1 MRRRT
6 NFVFGLVLLAAAVMV
21 LLRALDLIPAGIY
34 DLASRAWPALLVLVG
49 LVIFLRERVRFGS
62 FLALAACVALVA
74 GVTAYAYSS
83 RATREQDAYQ
93 TAIEQEIGADVT
105 LLRVR
110 VNTLNTDVELVRS
123 LQDGQVTGQFVGS
136 DESKL
141 DVNYTEAGDS
151 TATLTVRETQPNPY
165 PLLEAVGRGRL
176 RLDLPPGVGLDVDFT
191 GENGDA
197 SLSLSG
203 LALERL
209 NMDLKRGDALVTLPD
224 YDPQASAEDAV
235 LGVLAARDGGVTVFV
250 PNTVAARLELT
261 SAAAPQYD
269 ANAYNL
275 LANGVLE
282 ARNFDTF
289 ATKLRYVVQASRG
302 QVSLQV
308 VEPGT

>member
-6 NFVFGLVLLAAAVMV
+6 NFVFGLVLLAAAVLL
-21 LLRALDLIPAGIY
+21 LLRALDLIPTGIY
-34 DLASRAWPALLVLVG
+34 DLFSRAWPALLVLVG
-49 LVIFLRERVRFGS
+49 LVILLRDRVRFGGL
-62 FLALAACVALVA
+62 LALVACVALVA

-93 TAIEQEIGADVT
+93 MAVEQAIGDGVT
-105 LLRVR
+105 LLRVQ

-123 LQDGQVTGQFVGS
+123 LQERQVTGQFVGS
-136 DESKL
+136 TESRL
-141 DVNYTEAGDS
+141 EVGYAEAGDS

-176 RLDLPPGVGLDVDFT
+176 RLDLPPGVGLDVDFVGDN
-191 GENGDA
+191 GEA

-224 YDPQASAEDAV
+224 YDPQASAEDDV
-235 LGVLAARDGGVTVFV
+235 LGVLAARDGSVTVFV

-261 SAAAPQYD
+261 SAAPPQYD

-289 ATKLRYVVQASRG
+289 ATKLRYVVQAPRG